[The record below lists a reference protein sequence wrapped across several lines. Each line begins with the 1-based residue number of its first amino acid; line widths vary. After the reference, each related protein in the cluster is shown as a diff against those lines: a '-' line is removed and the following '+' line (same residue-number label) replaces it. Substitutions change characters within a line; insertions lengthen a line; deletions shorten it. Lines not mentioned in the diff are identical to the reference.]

1 MVLLNASSRSRNVAR
16 LVVQDQGGGEKKAG
30 LPYLVGRTAS
40 SSMFI
45 DKDFGKCDLP
55 SLKLP
60 ISSIVNQSRSVGNL
74 ARSSTRFS
82 MNF

>member
-30 LPYLVGRTAS
+30 LPYIVGRTAS

-60 ISSIVNQSRSVGNL
+60 ISSIVNQSRPVGSL
-74 ARSSTRFS
+74 ARSAPRFS